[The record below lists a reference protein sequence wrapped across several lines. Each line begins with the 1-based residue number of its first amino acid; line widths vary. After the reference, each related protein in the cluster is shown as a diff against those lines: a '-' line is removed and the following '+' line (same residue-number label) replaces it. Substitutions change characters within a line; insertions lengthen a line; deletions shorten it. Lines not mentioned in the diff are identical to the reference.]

1 MWVLQEYSGED
12 RNSVK
17 IWTCTQTTAGL
28 RFCVLIFFT
37 LFWVE
42 LWSLLCNDVHL
53 CFQEM
58 GRILGAHE
66 DRCHSD
72 RVIIE
77 QAYDVK
83 T

>member
-1 MWVLQEYSGED
+1 M
-12 RNSVK
+12 
-17 IWTCTQTTAGL
+17 
-28 RFCVLIFFT
+28 LIFFT